1 MNWVD
6 VIVLVILAVATYS
19 SLRTGFLRQALAL
32 IGFVVGIYAALTH
45 RDTVAN
51 TLLRPIQDPSVSTF
65 VAFILILIAVW
76 FAFAVLARMARAAL
90 NAAGL
95 VWTDHF
101 MGMLVGLLAGLF
113 FTVGLLLLLV
123 RIPFLGIS
131 DAVNDSALASLIFQI
146 LPHLRQLFP
155 ADLRIFSEL

>member
-6 VIVLVILAVATYS
+6 VIILVIIALATYS

-45 RDTVAN
+45 RETVAN
-51 TLLRPIQDPSVSTF
+51 GVLGSIADPTVSNF
-65 VAFILILIAVW
+65 VAFLIILIAVW
-76 FAFAVLARMARAAL
+76 LAFAVLARMARAAL

-95 VWTDHF
+95 AWTDHF

-113 FTVGLLLLLV
+113 FTVCLLLLLS
-123 RIPFLGIS
+123 RIPLLGIS
-131 DAVNDSALASLIFQI
+131 DAVTDSVLASAIFRV
-146 LPHLRQLFP
+146 LPHLKQLLP
-155 ADLRIFSEL
+155 GDLRIFSEI

>member
-6 VIVLVILAVATYS
+6 VIILVIVALATYS

-45 RDTVAN
+45 RETVAN
-51 TLLRPIQDPSVSTF
+51 GLLGAIDDPTVSSF
-65 VAFILILIAVW
+65 VAFLLILIAVW
-76 FAFAVLARMARAAL
+76 LAFAVLARMARAAL

-95 VWTDHF
+95 AWTDHF

-113 FTVGLLLLLV
+113 FTVCLLLLFS
-123 RIPFLGIS
+123 RIPLLGIS
-131 DAVNDSALASLIFQI
+131 DAVADSILASAIFKV
-146 LPHLRQLFP
+146 LPHLKQLLP
-155 ADLRIFSEL
+155 GDLGIFSQL

>member
-6 VIVLVILAVATYS
+6 VIVLVIIAFATYS

-51 TLLRPIQDPSVSTF
+51 EVLGAINDPRVSVL
-65 VAFILILIAVW
+65 VAFLLNLIAVW

-90 NAAGL
+90 NQAGL
-95 VWTDHF
+95 AWSDHF

-113 FTVGLLLLLV
+113 FTVSLLMLLV
-123 RIPFLGIS
+123 RIPFLGIN
-131 DAVNDSALASLIFQI
+131 DAVSDSFLASLIFQV
-146 LPHLRQLFP
+146 LPHLKQLFP
-155 ADLRIFSEL
+155 SDLRIFSEI